1 MNKYSVLAAAI
12 VFSLSGCGGKDAA
25 DHYADAKQYL
35 AQNNLSAATIEL
47 KSAVQQAPENSEYRI
62 ALAQAHSTVGD
73 VASAAKEYE
82 RAISLGADKNT
93 YLVPLFKSWHLARDS
108 KPILSKFIDD
118 STVDS
123 VTNNYLNLYRAM
135 TELETGNNDKAI
147 ALFTQL
153 SQLQDNSDVAM
164 IAAAYLDV
172 IGEKFDVALE
182 KANNIQTTA
191 KLYDESLLLRA
202 RLYQLLNKPEL
213 GNQAFKQY
221 LEKAPTDFTSRL
233 MYVQGLL
240 QVSDLE
246 QADKE
251 LEPVLKLFP
260 KQPLANSLKAHILFD
275 RKDYTG
281 AKESAETAIYGGLA
295 DVRTRILA
303 AVSAVQL
310 DLRSQALAHL
320 DAVKDSLGQNNQVNT
335 MYNMLLLDAGRVN
348 EVNESLKNQDPTKLD
363 YKIVASTVHR
373 LMKSGDV
380 ANARQLIDRFE
391 AAASDDPEAKTTL
404 ATLKMDMKGMK
415 DQGLAEL
422 ESALAA
428 DPTQDK
434 ARVVLVQ
441 NYIRNQQFD
450 KALELI
456 DRWINEEKTA
466 AIGYNMKAYV
476 LFLQGHEQQAN
487 EWINKALSLEPTN
500 PFSLLLKSAS
510 VVKAGDKN
518 AAETLLTD
526 LVTQHPTYIPGLVQY
541 YTIMN
546 EQKKSAKALETL
558 RKIQQAHQQ
567 NPAVRLTLAS
577 IESAANNPDAV
588 IKLLTDN
595 KVADDA
601 KTAEY
606 WGFLIQA
613 YLKKQNVTQALLTA
627 KQWLAV
633 VPDDINAILTN
644 TQLVARHGERKEAFG
659 FLDNALAKR
668 PDNQLLLRAK
678 AILLAEDA
686 QYKAALAT
694 LDKLGKD
701 MNESAE
707 LLFIRARMH
716 FADGDISAAQKDA
729 SASYDKNK
737 TPVALTMLAE
747 LTAKTAGQ
755 EAAVSVIRKH
765 LQTQGETP
773 EVKVL
778 LANYLLATAPDE
790 ALKIYKTLSGQF
802 TDVLV
807 QNNYAWL
814 LAEKGELTE
823 AEQAARKALEMA
835 PGNPDVLDTLGTVL
849 LKQKKYTEAQ
859 QQFAESLKL
868 RPRHPEV
875 TMNYAE
881 ALAAGGNK
889 QEALK
894 QLNNVNTQDPVMQ
907 KRLEQIKQRLQ

>member
-62 ALAQAHSTVGD
+62 ALAQAQAAVGD
-73 VASAAKEYE
+73 MAAAAKEYE
-82 RAISLGADKNT
+82 RAIGLGADKNT
-93 YLVPLFKSWHLARDS
+93 YLVPLFKAWHLAKDA
-108 KPILSKFIDD
+108 KPILSKFVNDASVD
-118 STVDS
+118 RST
-123 VTNNYLNLYRAM
+123 NHYLNLYRAM
-135 TELETGNNDKAI
+135 TELETSNNDKAI
-147 ALFTQL
+147 ALFTPL
-153 SQLQDNSDVAM
+153 SQQQDNADVST

-172 IGEKFDVALE
+172 IGEKFDSALD
-182 KANNIQTTA
+182 KANSIQA
-191 KLYDESLLLRA
+191 DARLYDESLLLRA
-202 RLYQLLNKPEL
+202 RLYQLVNKPEL

-221 LEKAPTDFTSRL
+221 LAKVPQDFSSRL
-233 MYVQGLL
+233 MLVQGLL
-240 QVSDLE
+240 QVNDLE

-295 DVRTRILA
+295 DVRTRVLA

-320 DAVKDSLGQNNQVNT
+320 DAVKDSLGQNNQIST
-335 MYNMLLLDAGRVN
+335 MYNMLLLDAGRVT
-348 EVNESLKNQDPTKLD
+348 EVNDSLKNQDPTKLD

-391 AAASDDPEAKTTL
+391 AAANQDPEAKTTL
-404 ATLKMDMKGMK
+404 ATLKMDMKGLQ

-422 ESALAA
+422 ENTLAT

-441 NYIRNQQFD
+441 NYIRSQQFD

-466 AIGYNMKAYV
+466 TIGYNMKAYV
-476 LFLQGHEQQAN
+476 LFLQGQEQQAN
-487 EWINKALSLEPTN
+487 EWINKALSLDKNN
-500 PFSLLLKSAS
+500 PFALLLKSAAVAKS
-510 VVKAGDKN
+510 GDKN
-518 AAETLLTD
+518 AAENLLTD
-526 LVTQHPTYIPGLVQY
+526 LVKQHPTYIPALVQY
-541 YTIMN
+541 YTIMS

-558 RKIQQAHQQ
+558 RKIQNEHQQ
-567 NPAVRLTLAS
+567 NSTVRLTLAS
-577 IESAANNPDAV
+577 IEAAADNPDAV
-588 IKLLTDN
+588 IRLLTDS
-595 KVADDA
+595 KVADET

-613 YLKKQNVTQALLTA
+613 YLKKDNTTQALLTA
-627 KQWLAV
+627 KQWLAAA
-633 VPDDINAILTN
+633 PDDVNAILTN
-644 TQLVARHGERKEAFG
+644 TQLVARHGNRKEAFG

-678 AILLAEDA
+678 AILLAEDT
-686 QYKAALAT
+686 QYKAAIAT
-694 LDKLGKD
+694 LDKLGKE
-701 MNESAE
+701 MNDSAE
-707 LLFIRARMH
+707 LQFIRARMH
-716 FADGDISAAQKDA
+716 FADGDIPQAHKAAT
-729 SASYDKNK
+729 ASYNKAK
-737 TPVALTMLAE
+737 TPMALTMLAE
-747 LTAKTAGQ
+747 LTARTDGQ
-755 EAAVSVIRKH
+755 NAAIALIRNH
-765 LQTQGETP
+765 LQSQGESP

-778 LANYLLATAPDE
+778 LANYLLSSQPDE
-790 ALKIYKTLSGQF
+790 ALAIYKALSGQF

-814 LAEKGELTE
+814 LAEKGELE
-823 AEQAARKALEMA
+823 PAEQAARKALEMA
-835 PGNPDVLDTLGTVL
+835 PRNPDVLDTLGTVL
-849 LKQKKYTEAQ
+849 FKQQKFAEAQ
-859 QQFAESLKL
+859 QQFEQSLKL
-868 RPRHPEV
+868 RPGHPEV

-894 QLNNVNTQDPVMQ
+894 QLSNLNTQDPAVQ
-907 KRLEQIKQRLQ
+907 KRVQQIKARLQ